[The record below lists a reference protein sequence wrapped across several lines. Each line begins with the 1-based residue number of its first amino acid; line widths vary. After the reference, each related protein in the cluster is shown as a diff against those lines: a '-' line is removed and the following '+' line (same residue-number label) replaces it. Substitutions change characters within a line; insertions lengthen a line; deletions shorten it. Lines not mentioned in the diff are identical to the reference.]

1 MIVNTKTPHAS
12 SKFVWTGS
20 CFVLNFNGE
29 GAAWIACFLT
39 ILLLPSAI
47 KTEKFELSVS
57 ETGIEIK
64 KLKLIV
70 AETKSGK
77 TTDAFPDR

>member
-1 MIVNTKTPHAS
+1 MAE
-12 SKFVWTGS
+12 WTGS

-47 KTEKFELSVS
+47 KTEKFELSLL
-57 ETGIEIK
+57 ETAIETK